1 MLLVFVAA
9 QQGWTLREA
18 REQPVEDLQL
28 LAAHYVMEGEEVKKR
43 SSAAGKATPG
53 GAGGRGGH
61 SSYQVTDKLRFVNPN
76 YRPNL
81 GRPEK
86 R

>member
-1 MLLVFVAA
+1 M
-9 QQGWTLREA
+9 REA
-18 REQPVEDLQL
+18 REQSVEDLCL
-28 LAAHYVMEGEEVKKR
+28 LAAHYVLEGEEVRKR
-43 SSAAGKATPG
+43 SEAAAKRP
-53 GAGGRGGH
+53 GAGGKPGR
-61 SSYQVTDKLRFVNPN
+61 SSYQVTESMRFVNPN